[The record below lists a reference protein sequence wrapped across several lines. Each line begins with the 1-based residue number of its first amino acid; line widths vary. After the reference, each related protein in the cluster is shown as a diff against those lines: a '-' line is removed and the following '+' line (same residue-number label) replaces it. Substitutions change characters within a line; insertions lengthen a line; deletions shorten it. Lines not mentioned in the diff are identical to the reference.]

1 MQVLVIKVAL
11 MQVPSVYLFAI
22 VHSLLPAYF
31 TPYYCNS
38 WYYIHHL
45 HGLGPMACS
54 GSIVHRILG
63 LPGFFF
69 PLVDIPMLFLGDDVF
84 PFSVDVPIFLYI
96 VLFV

>member
-1 MQVLVIKVAL
+1 
-11 MQVPSVYLFAI
+11 
-22 VHSLLPAYF
+22 
-31 TPYYCNS
+31 
-38 WYYIHHL
+38 
-45 HGLGPMACS
+45 MACS

-84 PFSVDVPIFLYI
+84 PFFVDVIPVFLYI